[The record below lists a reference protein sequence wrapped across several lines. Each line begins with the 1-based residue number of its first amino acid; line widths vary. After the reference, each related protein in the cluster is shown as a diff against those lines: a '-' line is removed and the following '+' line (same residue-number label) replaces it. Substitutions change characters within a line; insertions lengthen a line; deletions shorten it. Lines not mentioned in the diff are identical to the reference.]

1 MNANL
6 LAIVNRIVAEQGEGI
21 LADARRV
28 FPLFSDYAKNEAKED
43 RVAFGRCLEMGAYQ
57 ELKKT
62 RTADER
68 RRVKAALADLVH
80 TQKGIDKAHCAE
92 ALDLLE
98 AVIFKPE
105 RQSSPPPSPPRS
117 PSQARV
123 CSNCGEKINEGEKFC
138 AKCGTPTT
146 ARQQTAMPPPV
157 PQVSAKTGKTGS
169 ISVKTII
176 FGIAG
181 ALGGAVGEL
190 ISELFDP
197 MRRGATSFGIIL
209 SVAVWAGFI
218 GLGVSI
224 GLLVA
229 QSVYLKKKPVLGSLI
244 KTAIIG
250 ILLGAVAG
258 GIAQVIFGYTQTIS
272 TMVRII
278 SQAICWGIMGWGVGW
293 GVSIFVPNFPKIR
306 AMAAGF
312 LGGLIGGVLF
322 ITTSSFLFEVIGRVV
337 GVMALGFF
345 IGLTISFIEEA
356 LREAWLT
363 VIWGKNETKTIS
375 LGQRPIA
382 FGSSSEAD
390 IYLAKDLPVR
400 ATVQIENSKVVM
412 YDKTTNQRRE
422 LQNGSQVDLGR
433 VSFVVNT
440 KK

>member
-21 LADARRV
+21 LADAKRV
-28 FPLFSDYAKNEAKED
+28 FPLFADYAKNEAKED

-68 RRVKAALADLVH
+68 RRVKAALADQVH
-80 TQKGIDKAHCAE
+80 TQKGVDKAQCGE

-98 AVIFKPE
+98 AVIFKP
-105 RQSSPPPSPPRS
+105 QASPPPSPS
-117 PSQARV
+117 PSQA
-123 CSNCGEKINEGEKFC
+123 S
-138 AKCGTPTT
+138 A
-146 ARQQTAMPPPV
+146 PV
-157 PQVSAKTGKTGS
+157 TQVSAQSGKSGS
-169 ISVKTII
+169 VSVKTII

-190 ISELFDP
+190 VSEIFSVNESS
-197 MRRGATSFGIIL
+197 RTFFGNVL
-209 SVAVWAGFI
+209 SVAVWAAFI
-218 GLGVSI
+218 GLGISI

-229 QSVYLKKKPVLGSLI
+229 QSIYLKKKPVLQSLI

-258 GIAQVIFGYTQTIS
+258 GIAQVAFAFTNTIS
-272 TMVRII
+272 EFIEIVSRI
-278 SQAICWGIMGWGVGW
+278 ICWGIMGWGVGL
-293 GVSIFVPNFPKIR
+293 GVSTFVPNFPKKR
-306 AMAAGF
+306 AMGAGF
-312 LGGLIGGVLF
+312 LGGLIGGAIFRATFSMPF
-322 ITTSSFLFEVIGRVV
+322 ITGAMGRIV
-337 GVMALGFF
+337 GIMALGFF
-345 IGLTISFIEEA
+345 IGLTISYIEEA

-363 VIWGKNETKTIS
+363 VIWGKNETKNIS

-390 IYLAKDLPVR
+390 IYLAKELPVR

-412 YDKTTNQRRE
+412 YDKATNQRRE
-422 LQNGSQVDLGR
+422 LQNGNQVDLGR

-440 KK
+440 KKQ